1 MAEGEKFS
9 IIKAGKSLING
20 LSWFKALMIG
30 LKILGIA
37 FIGLTIYRAFFLETK
52 SQTQIFKGKVG
63 KVEIRQDMKKTLIPF
78 AEVYTEQRSN
88 DKNLNFGV
96 RCGIRV
102 EF

>member
-1 MAEGEKFS
+1 MSEKVNIKEFFKGYITPVSWWKS
-9 IIKAGKSLING
+9 IGIVSKFLIIIF
-20 LSWFKALMIG
+20 LIFVFYK
-30 LKILGIA
+30 
-37 FIGLTIYRAFFLETK
+37 AFFKETQQ
-52 SQTQIFKGKVG
+52 QTQIFKGKVG